1 MTNAFD
7 RIKQIILTTLETS
20 EQFTP
25 EQRNALAQAIT
36 AGIAAFQDEL
46 QANVRPLTSE
56 HTLEPPEQLR

>member
-1 MTNAFD
+1 MTDTFD

-25 EQRNALAQAIT
+25 EQRDALAQAIT

-46 QANVRPLTSE
+46 QADVRPLKSE
-56 HTLEPPEQLR
+56 HTTEPPEQFR